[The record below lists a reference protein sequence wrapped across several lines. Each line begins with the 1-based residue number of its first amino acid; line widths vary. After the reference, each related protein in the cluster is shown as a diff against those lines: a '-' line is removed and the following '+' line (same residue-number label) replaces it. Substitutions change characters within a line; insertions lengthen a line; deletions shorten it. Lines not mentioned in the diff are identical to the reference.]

1 MRAGCSGRPVH
12 QAWPDRRAPRL
23 SLDLG
28 TWGPGAPQQ
37 GLGAAAASPRA
48 RARQVTKEKE
58 PDAGA
63 KRRGSDAG
71 GPVVRLTADGSA
83 TPRAGDAG
91 AAAAAAA
98 GDAAAGPPLPAVGTL
113 LDFVAWVVLG
123 GAAFAPDARLA
134 AWAKGRGGF
143 LADELGHVHR
153 ASVRMQ
159 ARRRSAAPQR
169 VACSRGPEWAV
180 QLGSAC
186 PAVTRAR
193 AGAALSG
200 GRGGRPQHQEPAE
213 RAVPGGPVAPALLRG
228 ACAVALTNRERGR
241 ARCRRRCAV
250 WSRAW
255 RPRRPSCAWR
265 PPPARAWSR
274 WR

>member
-1 MRAGCSGRPVH
+1 M
-12 QAWPDRRAPRL
+12 
-23 SLDLG
+23 
-28 TWGPGAPQQ
+28 
-37 GLGAAAASPRA
+37 
-48 RARQVTKEKE
+48 TKEKE
-58 PDAGA
+58 AGADAGA

-71 GPVVRLTADGSA
+71 GAVVRLTADGSA

-159 ARRRSAAPQR
+159 ARRRPAA
-169 VACSRGPEWAV
+169 VAGACSIRGF
-180 QLGSAC
+180 LGGCA
-186 PAVTRAR
+186 TR
-193 AGAALSG
+193 
-200 GRGGRPQHQEPAE
+200 
-213 RAVPGGPVAPALLRG
+213 
-228 ACAVALTNRERGR
+228 
-241 ARCRRRCAV
+241 
-250 WSRAW
+250 
-255 RPRRPSCAWR
+255 
-265 PPPARAWSR
+265 
-274 WR
+274 